1 MIEIIVE
8 HINDLI
14 GRLID
19 TIECRIDLQAYTLAE
34 SVAIRGDEEITF
46 PALVL
51 PSGECISVSGE
62 TDKHDI
68 TLYHRLNDIS
78 FSEASANSYGSLRE
92 YTETAD
98 MSLIVFGKRSTLSPF
113 EAESIARA
121 SVATAGDT
129 SLVRSDFNALQ
140 IFASEYAGVTYFMS
154 PEYYLFKI
162 NYRITRTYNPR
173 CN

>member
-1 MIEIIVE
+1 MIKTTVE
-8 HINDLI
+8 RINNTI
-14 GRLID
+14 ARLVD
-19 TIECRIDLQAYTLAE
+19 TEECRIDLQAYALAE

-51 PSGECISVSGE
+51 PNGECISVYGE

-78 FSEASANSYGSLRE
+78 FSENNTASYGSQND

-98 MSLIVFGKRSTLSPF
+98 MSLIVFGKRKALSPF
-113 EAESIARA
+113 EAESMARKAVAIA
-121 SVATAGDT
+121 GNT
-129 SLVRSDFNALQ
+129 SLVRSDFNSLQ

-162 NYRITRTYNPR
+162 NYRITRTYNAR

>member
-14 GRLID
+14 GNLID
-19 TIECRIDLQAYTLAE
+19 TRECRIDLQAYTLAE

-51 PSGECISVSGE
+51 SSGECISVYGE

-78 FSEASANSYGSLRE
+78 FSEASANSYGSLNE

-113 EAESIARA
+113 EAESIVRKA
-121 SVATAGDT
+121 VATAGDT

-173 CN
+173 CI